1 MKKIKIIP
9 FILLFSVLVSVFAPY
24 ALATGESGSV
34 TNTYSVP
41 EPDLTAAAV
50 ILADMDNGTFYL
62 SKNPETKA
70 YPASLTKIL
79 TVLLAVE
86 AVERGDVTLKDEI
99 TAYDDC
105 LTGLD
110 EDSSSADIVPG
121 EVMTLENYL
130 YCAMIASANEACN
143 VIGEYISGSIPA
155 FVALMNQRAGEL
167 GCTGTHFANTNGMP
181 DQEHY
186 TTAMDLYRITT
197 EALKHELFATLCN
210 TPTRTIPAT
219 NKSDTRELK
228 NTNGLINADSPMYKG
243 YFYEY
248 ARGVKTGHTNDAG
261 YCLISTAEKDGIRL
275 MCIVL
280 GCTAKT
286 RGNGTTDYGSFSDTL
301 ALYRWVF
308 NNFSL
313 RDIVN
318 TTELISEVPVALA
331 SETDGVTVRAQSS
344 ITAILPNDE
353 DLSTY
358 ERTIVIYSERDGKTL
373 KAPVAAGDVLGEIT
387 VSKNG
392 VTYGTVPLV
401 ATVDV
406 ELSRGEFLRS
416 SVRAFFHNP
425 IVIVIFLVIL
435 AAFVGY
441 FVLLIRYSNRQ
452 KAKKRAAMAARH
464 AAVQQRDRQARQE
477 VLEEFRASP
486 PEKKE
491 TVSAG
496 SRRDREK

>member
-9 FILLFSVLVSVFAPY
+9 FLLLIAMLASVLVPG
-24 ALATGESGSV
+24 ALAVDAGA
-34 TNTYSVP
+34 P
-41 EPDLTAAAV
+41 ELTAGSA
-50 ILADMDNGTFYL
+50 ILADMDTGAFYV
-62 SKNPETKA
+62 SKNTESKA

-86 AVERGDVTLKDEI
+86 AIERGDVTLKDEI

-105 LTGLD
+105 LTGMD

-130 YCAMIASANEACN
+130 YCAMVASANEACN
-143 VIGEYISGSIPA
+143 VIGEYISGSISA
-155 FVALMNQRAGEL
+155 FVALMNQRATEL
-167 GCTGTHFANTNGMP
+167 GCTGTHFANLTGMP
-181 DQEHY
+181 DEEHY

-197 EALKHELFATLCN
+197 EALKHELFVTLCN
-210 TPTRTIPAT
+210 TPARTIPAT
-219 NKSDTRELK
+219 NKSETRELK
-228 NTNGLINADSPMYKG
+228 STNGLINADSPYKG

-248 ARGVKTGHTNDAG
+248 AKGVKTGHTNAAG

-286 RGNGTTDYGSFSDTL
+286 RGNGTTDFGSFSDTL

-308 NNFSL
+308 SSFSV
-313 RDIVN
+313 RDIVG
-318 TTELISEVPVALA
+318 TTELICEVPVSLA
-331 SETDGVTVRAQSS
+331 RNTDGVTVRAQSS
-344 ITAILPNDE
+344 ISAVLPNE
-353 DLSTY
+353 ADLSTY
-358 ERTIVIYSERDGKTL
+358 QRDIVIYSERDGEPL
-373 KAPVAAGDVLGEIT
+373 KAPVSAGDVLGEIT
-387 VSKNG
+387 VSKDG

-416 SVRAFFHNP
+416 SVRAFFRSP
-425 IVIVIFLVIL
+425 VVIIITLLIV
-435 AAFVGY
+435 AALVGY

-452 KAKKRAAMAARH
+452 KAKKRAAMQARH
-464 AAVQQRDRQARQE
+464 AAAQQRDRQARQQ
-477 VLEEFRASP
+477 VLDEFRTP
-486 PEKKE
+486 
-491 TVSAG
+491 
-496 SRRDREK
+496 SREREKDPVSSSRK

>member
-9 FILLFSVLVSVFAPY
+9 ILLLFTLLVSVFAPC
-24 ALATGESGSV
+24 ALAEG
-34 TNTYSVP
+34 TNTTAVAAP
-41 EPDLTAAAV
+41 ELTANAA
-50 ILADMDNGTFYL
+50 ILADMDNGAFYVA
-62 SKNPETKA
+62 KNTESKA
-70 YPASLTKIL
+70 YPASLTKIM

-86 AVERGDVTLKDEI
+86 AVERGDVSLKDEI

-130 YCAMIASANEACN
+130 YCAMVASANEACN
-143 VIGEYISGSIPA
+143 VIAEYLSGSISD
-155 FVALMNQRAGEL
+155 FVALMNQRAEAL
-167 GCTGTHFANTNGMP
+167 GCAGTHFTNTNGLP
-181 DQEHY
+181 DKEHY

-197 EALKHELFATLCN
+197 EAMQHELFVTLCN

-219 NKSDTRELK
+219 NKSETRELK

-243 YFYEY
+243 YFYDY
-248 ARGVKTGHTNDAG
+248 AKGVKTGHTSDAG

-286 RGNGTTDYGSFSDTL
+286 RANGTTDFGSFSDTIT
-301 ALYRWVF
+301 LYDWVF
-308 NNFSL
+308 QNFSL
-313 RDIVN
+313 RDIIS
-318 TTELISEVPVALA
+318 TTELIREVPISLA
-331 SETDGVTVRAQSS
+331 RDTDSVTVRAQSS
-344 ITAILPNDE
+344 ISAVLPNDD

-358 ERTIVIYSERDGKTL
+358 QRDIVIYNERDGETL
-373 KAPVAAGDVLGEIT
+373 KAPISAGDVLGEIT
-387 VSKNG
+387 ISKDG

-416 SVRAFFHNP
+416 SVRAFFRNP
-425 IVIVIFLVIL
+425 IVILVLLVIVAL
-435 AAFVGY
+435 IIGY
-441 FVLLIRYSNRQ
+441 VVLYIRYQKRQ
-452 KAKKRAAMAARH
+452 NAKKHAAMQARRAAA
-464 AAVQQRDRQARQE
+464 QQRDRQAQQAL
-477 VLEEFRASP
+477 VNEFSISSQDR
-486 PEKKE
+486 E
-491 TVSAG
+491 TVS
-496 SRRDREK
+496 SKK